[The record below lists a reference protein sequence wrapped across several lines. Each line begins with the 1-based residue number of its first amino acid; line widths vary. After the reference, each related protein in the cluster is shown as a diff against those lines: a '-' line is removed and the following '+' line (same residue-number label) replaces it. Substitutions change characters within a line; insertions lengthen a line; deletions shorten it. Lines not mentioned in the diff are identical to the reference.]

1 MPEDAPVNAGAVE
14 WPDVDSAYF
23 AVGEDADQVA
33 PLAVIRSSETAVGG
47 GWKGPG

>member
-33 PLAVIRSSETAVGG
+33 PLGG
-47 GWKGPG
+47 RRPLPPV